1 MGVQV
6 CLHTNGKGGVA
17 GDRASLHLEVEIT
30 ENGISC
36 REGIRGT
43 LDEAEV

>member
-6 CLHTNGKGGVA
+6 WLHTNGEDGVA

-36 REGIRGT
+36 REGIWGT
-43 LDEAEV
+43 LDEAGV